1 MITQL
6 KTETYAEILCCDKCG
21 VQMKLDTKNLT
32 HYVYHCPNCGEIIN
46 SSESYPIFH
55 NRIVYD
61 DCFVSERIK
70 RARKN
75 ANLTQKQIAD
85 KLGIFQSNYS
95 TYEKDRVPSKERLKQ
110 IAQICGVPMDYFK
123 GGNN

>member
-1 MITQL
+1 MSENQIVVKNTQ
-6 KTETYAEILCCDKCG
+6 E
-21 VQMKLDTKNLT
+21 NLT
-32 HYVYHCPNCGEIIN
+32 P
-46 SSESYPIFH
+46 
-55 NRIVYD
+55 
-61 DCFVSERIK
+61 
-70 RARKN
+70 
-75 ANLTQKQIAD
+75 KQIAD